1 MRKLNNKKGITLV
14 EVIVVLII
22 MAVLS
27 GILVASYTGY
37 IDKAKDDAALVE
49 ARAVY
54 LAATTVYHELYAVN
68 PSASSMSD
76 DDIDEIE
83 ALAGIAADSIT
94 SITVSS
100 ADKKVTAITF
110 KASNGQVCTYS
121 GGAWTVGATAG
132 TTATTTA
139 DPTP

>member
-22 MAVLS
+22 MAVLA

-54 LAATTVYHELYAVN
+54 LAATTVYHELYAAGTATDRDL
-68 PSASSMSD
+68 SAD
-76 DDIDEIE
+76 DRGKV
-83 ALAGIAADSIT
+83 ATLAGIDAAKLTKVTISKT
-94 SITVSS
+94 NN
-100 ADKKVTAITF
+100 KVTAITF
-110 KASNGQVCTYS
+110 TASNGKTCTYNGTS
-121 GGAWTVGATAG
+121 WTVGATAE
-132 TTATTTA
+132 TTV
-139 DPTP
+139 TPVTP